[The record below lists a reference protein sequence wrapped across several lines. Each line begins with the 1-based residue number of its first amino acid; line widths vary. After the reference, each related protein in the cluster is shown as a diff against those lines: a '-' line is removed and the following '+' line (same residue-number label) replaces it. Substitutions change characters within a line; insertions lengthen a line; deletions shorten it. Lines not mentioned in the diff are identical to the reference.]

1 MFDIKCVYCK
11 HFNPKDGCIKNLE
24 EENCSFFEE
33 VESNNPCKDKPSCKT
48 CAWQTNGFCDFDLE
62 SPLTCRRYKSLKE
75 DL

>member
-11 HFNPKDGCIKNLE
+11 NFNPKEGCVLNLE
-24 EENCSFFEE
+24 EETCKSFEE
-33 VESNNPCKDKPSCKT
+33 VIKPQHDKDKPTCKS
-48 CAWQTNGFCDFDLE
+48 CAWQTNGYCDFDLE